1 MLYGS
6 TFQVIQ
12 KENGWMAFFFLKTV
26 VCVSHYLFNL
36 FDNSSEVKTYDPSGE
51 STLPLVP
58 KKRKIVEV
66 EETTTAEEEEV
77 EVVPS
82 KKQKAKVEIKG

>member
-1 MLYGS
+1 MVVPSRL
-6 TFQVIQ
+6 FR
-12 KENGWMAFFFLKTV
+12 KKMAGWLSFFLKTV
-26 VCVSHYLFNL
+26 VCVSHNLFNL

-66 EETTTAEEEEV
+66 EETTAEEV